1 MYKFQAAEWLRVWDQ
16 AQNSGTVVEWLT
28 WLAENGYRITQEEPT
43 APLAPRTVW
52 SMVTDKAQAD
62 GEDETPTVCTDPAC
76 GRVQPRWTME
86 QVGGRWVC
94 SPKYAM
100 SCGRCCAPGV
110 FLTHYKED
118 EHQPPCRACDSETHA
133 RCQHTLGRQLP

>member
-1 MYKFQAAEWLRVWDQ
+1 MKNKRHQHIDFSEERPGVWKTATPEDGAKLDAAIDAALG
-16 AQNSGTVVEWLT
+16 SLGTS
-28 WLAENGYRITQEEPT
+28 LAELKETQ
-43 APLAPRTVW
+43 
-52 SMVTDKAQAD
+52 Q
-62 GEDETPTVCTDPAC
+62 EDETPTVCTDPAC

-100 SCGRCCAPGV
+100 SCGRCCDPGV

-118 EHQPPCRACDSETHA
+118 EHQPPCLACDSETHA